1 MSKHKKGDTFDLCS
15 VKTFAEMSGISI
27 EEAIDWID
35 TGTIPSMK
43 LADFRMVNLARLRED
58 LLKGKDEFKAGDY
71 SHAN

>member
-1 MSKHKKGDTFDLCS
+1 MSNAKKDDTFDLCS

-58 LLKGKDEFKAGDY
+58 LLKGKEEFKAGDY
-71 SHAN
+71 SHV